1 MKIFCEHCGGV
12 IVNPIPHQKYHSEC
26 AKIVAKERDKLRYMK
41 PVKKKTLS
49 EINQEAREH
58 GMTYGQYIAYR
69 KEH

>member
-1 MKIFCEHCGGV
+1 M
-12 IVNPIPHQKYHSEC
+12 NPIPHQKYHSEC
-26 AKIVAKERDKLRYMK
+26 AKIVAKEKGAEWRRNNRLNR
-41 PVKKKTLS
+41 PAPAKKKTLS